1 MPIEEQVRLSHMLE
15 AAREIA
21 QFVEGKKEIDLE
33 TDRKLFLALLALFQ
47 ILGEAAKHVSLATRE
62 AHPEIEWSG
71 ATRMRDRLA
80 HAYFHVDYQIVWDT
94 ATVKIPKLIS
104 QLEPLVTQSRL
115 DLE

>member
-1 MPIEEQVRLSHMLE
+1 MPIEEQIRLSHMLE
-15 AAREIA
+15 AAREIN
-21 QFVEGKKEIDLE
+21 QFVKDRKEIDLQ

-47 ILGEAAKHVSLATRE
+47 ILGEAAKHVSETTRE

-71 ATRMRDRLA
+71 PSRMRDKLA
-80 HAYFHVDYQIVWDT
+80 HAYFQIDFKVLWDA
-94 ATVKIPKLIS
+94 ATVKIPMLIS